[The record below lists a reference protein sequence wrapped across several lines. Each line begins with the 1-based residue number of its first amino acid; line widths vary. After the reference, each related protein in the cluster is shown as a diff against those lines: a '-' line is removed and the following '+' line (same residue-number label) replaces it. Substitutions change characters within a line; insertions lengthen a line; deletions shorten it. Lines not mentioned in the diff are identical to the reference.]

1 MKLKPLLEKLST
13 VKQHFGEALYNII
26 LKMVEL

>member
-13 VKQHFGEALYNII
+13 VKQHFGEGVYNI
-26 LKMVEL
+26 LLRMVEL